1 MEKNQNVDIIGVVTK
16 VAARGSVNSKTTN
29 QPIPKRNVTLM
40 DQSLKCVDVTLW
52 GDLVDHVTEDSVG
65 VVVAMRGA
73 RLSDFGGRTLNAGQS
88 TLVVVNPDLPQASN
102 LLGWHASLGH
112 VQAESISASRGG
124 GDWSNDVRKTFGQIK
139 EENLGF
145 NPEGKADYFSVKGTI
160 TFIRHEQEKPPFY
173 RACPGDRC
181 SKKVIEEDMG
191 SFKQYRCEKCQ
202 KAYDYY
208 DARYILSF
216 SAADGTGNSMLNTFN
231 EIAESIML
239 GQKAKD
245 LEMFLQDS
253 KEQFDLAFTQA
264 CWKTYVFSCRA
275 KAETV
280 QDDLRNKITVVKVAP
295 INFVDESRLLLNEI
309 QQLLH

>member
-1 MEKNQNVDIIGVVTK
+1 
-16 VAARGSVNSKTTN
+16 
-29 QPIPKRNVTLM
+29 
-40 DQSLKCVDVTLW
+40 
-52 GDLVDHVTEDSVG
+52 
-65 VVVAMRGA
+65 
-73 RLSDFGGRTLNAGQS
+73 
-88 TLVVVNPDLPQASN
+88 
-102 LLGWHASLGH
+102 
-112 VQAESISASRGG
+112 
-124 GDWSNDVRKTFGQIK
+124 
-139 EENLGF
+139 
-145 NPEGKADYFSVKGTI
+145 
-160 TFIRHEQEKPPFY
+160 
-173 RACPGDRC
+173 
-181 SKKVIEEDMG
+181 MG